1 MFLKECKYIQ
11 KENKVIR
18 YVIDDLE
25 SSFDDSDEEQIKAK
39 YEKVFL
45 GKQLWKWPFWGNN
58 FENVLFQ
65 GAISRIYLW
74 MEQLK
79 CIFRESNSKNEAAFM
94 KMSFF
99 EGVILKIFLRGGNF
113 ENIFSESIFE
123 SISFCESNF
132 DK

>member
-45 GKQLWKWPFWGNN
+45 GKQL
-58 FENVLFQ
+58 
-65 GAISRIYLW
+65 
-74 MEQLK
+74 
-79 CIFRESNSKNEAAFM
+79 
-94 KMSFF
+94 
-99 EGVILKIFLRGGNF
+99 
-113 ENIFSESIFE
+113 
-123 SISFCESNF
+123 
-132 DK
+132 